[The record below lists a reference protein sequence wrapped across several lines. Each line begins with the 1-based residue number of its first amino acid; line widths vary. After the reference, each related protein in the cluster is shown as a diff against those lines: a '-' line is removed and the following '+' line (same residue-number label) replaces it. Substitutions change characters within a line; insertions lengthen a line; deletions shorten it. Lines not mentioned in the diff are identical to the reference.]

1 MSGHGGSDGLHGD
14 VPSLDYVVEDTVS
27 LNISKQSCNYSFIQ
41 LLMKYIIIFK
51 QDVLLG
57 KIVLE
62 NPGVLCFLLGHSTGG
77 AVVLK
82 VCLVTISSFSQLYL
96 GQV

>member
-1 MSGHGGSDGLHGD
+1 LYQQHLFVSTFILNINRLTLTSPYTMSGHGGSDGLHGY
-14 VPSLDYVVEDTVS
+14 VPSLDYVVED
-27 LNISKQSCNYSFIQ
+27 I
-41 LLMKYIIIFK
+41 
-51 QDVLLG
+51 DVLLG

-62 NPGVLCFLLGHSTGG
+62 NPGVPCFLLGHSTGG